1 MKFIKLFSI
10 LFYLLCITRCNELFP
25 DDKLSIK
32 PISYEGNELKINGY
46 YYQHHYLGKPEEDL
60 SAHVLFRNG
69 IVRYVGGGYK
79 NFDEIE
85 AKISD
90 PNLYDGKTAWG
101 IFVINRDVITFEQW
115 HSGMGGGLPVFFREG
130 KILPFI
136 LLLHTGWMELT
147 VMKLKNCTISDNF
160 QLDLIVRVGLYRN
173 CTVKPYLHTFVK

>member
-10 LFYLLCITRCNELFP
+10 LFYLFCITRCNELFP

-46 YYQHHYLGKPEEDL
+46 YYQHHYLGKPGEDL
-60 SAHVLFRNG
+60 SVHVLFRNG
-69 IVRYVGGGYK
+69 IVRYIGGGYK
-79 NFDEIE
+79 NFNEIE
-85 AKISD
+85 VKISD

-130 KILPFI
+130 KILNDTTFHFTAAYRLDGTHRNEVEELYHFRQFSIRPDSTSRFI
-136 LLLHTGWMELT
+136 
-147 VMKLKNCTISDNF
+147 
-160 QLDLIVRVGLYRN
+160 
-173 CTVKPYLHTFVK
+173 P